1 MPSRAPI
8 VVEVTRPDKLLWPD
22 LGITKQRYVDYLGAV
37 AEHMLPWLRDRPLTL
52 VRGPDGV
59 RGASYYQK
67 QISGYAPPW
76 VRRVRIPAPSAGR
89 DVDHVVCNDTATLAW
104 LGNQA
109 SLELHMAP
117 LRADILDRLDLLV
130 VDIDPPE
137 GSFPAAVEVA
147 LLVLGVLDEHGLGCG
162 IKTTGGKGLH
172 VVVPFERRVDTADLR
187 RATARLTAA
196 VTSRR
201 PDLATDEFRKV
212 DRAGRVMLDPSRNGP
227 GATIVAPYSP
237 RVRPEGTVSFPIVA
251 EDLLEVHPS
260 MFTLATVPNQLDT
273 AGPRHWRSLL
283 ERRQRLPA
291 ALFDPGP

>member
-1 MPSRAPI
+1 MPSRSPSA
-8 VVEVTRPDKLLWPD
+8 VEVTRPDKPLWPD

-37 AEHMLPWLRDRPLTL
+37 AEHVLPWLRDRPLTL
-52 VRGPDGV
+52 VRGPDGA

-76 VRRVRIPAPSAGR
+76 IRRVRVPAPSAGR
-89 DVDHVVCNDTATLAW
+89 DVDHVVCNDVSTLAW

-117 LRADILDRLDLLV
+117 LRADNLDRLDLLV
-130 VDIDPPE
+130 VDIDPPD
-137 GSFPAAVEVA
+137 GAFHAAVEVA
-147 LLVLGVLDEHGLGCG
+147 LLVLEALDEHGLGSG

-187 RATARLTAA
+187 RAAATLTAA

-201 PDLATDEFRKV
+201 PDLATDAFRKA

-227 GATIVAPYSP
+227 GATIVAPFSP
-237 RVRPEGTVSFPIVA
+237 RARPEGTVSFPVVA
-251 EDLLEVHPS
+251 EDLPDVRPD
-260 MFTLATVPNQLDT
+260 MFTLTTVPDQLDA
-273 AGPRHWRSLL
+273 AGPRHWGSLL

-291 ALFDPGP
+291 ALFDAGP